1 MSENSFRDFLNH
13 TVNLSPK
20 EKVLIAG
27 EALNQYIEY
36 LKSDG
41 VKDERIADTIL
52 LMTKLFISAD
62 VSLVKDEYD
71 FFKAVTGLEIDAKKF
86 YEMTNGGSDPEF
98 VEKMLGFIKSMPDK
112 PREAAV
118 KYGVMVMACDDNID
132 FNESDLIKR
141 LLAIL

>member
-1 MSENSFRDFLNH
+1 MSDYSFRDFLNR

-20 EKVLIAG
+20 DKVTIAS
-27 EALNQYIEY
+27 EALNQFIKC

-41 VKDERIADTIL
+41 IDEEKIADSII

-71 FFKAVTGLEIDAKKF
+71 FFKAVTGLDIDAKKF
-86 YEMTNGGSDPEF
+86 YDITNGGSDPEF
-98 VEKMLGFIKSMPDK
+98 VEKMLDFIKSMPDE
-112 PREAAV
+112 PRGAAV
-118 KYGVMVMACDDNID
+118 KYGVMMMACDDNID

-141 LLAIL
+141 LLEIL